1 MVNGLDPA
9 RYRPLVVLP
18 YAGELA
24 PALSDD
30 GIETVIRPLAVLRRG
45 LMSAGGVARIAAA
58 RMADARALGGLARE
72 RGVALVHSNTSVV
85 LGGAA
90 AARRAG
96 LPHVWHVREI
106 YEDVPARAYALHRR
120 LLAGADALPCVS
132 AATRDA
138 LGLPRA
144 RVLHDGLARAPER
157 AERGRAR
164 AALGLDGDAFVVAL
178 LGRISAWK
186 GQDVL
191 ARALAEPALAAR
203 GAIGVVAGSAWRDD
217 AGPEDELHALRTRLR
232 LGDRLRILGF
242 RHDPENVL
250 GAADVVVVPSTR
262 PDPLPNAALEAA
274 AAGCCV
280 VASAHGGLPE
290 ILREG
295 VTGRLL
301 PPGDHRMLAAALA
314 ALADDPDQRERLGAA
329 AAADVAHRFA
339 PDRLLAALQALYD
352 DLLGAADRVAH
363 VTRARRPRAAVRRP
377 Q

>member
-1 MVNGLDPA
+1 
-9 RYRPLVVLP
+9 VLP

-24 PALSDD
+24 PALADD
-30 GIETVIRPLAVLRRG
+30 GVETVVRPLAVLRRG
-45 LMSAGGVARIAAA
+45 LMSVGGVARIAAA
-58 RMADARALGGLARE
+58 RAADGRALSALARD
-72 RGVALVHSNTSVV
+72 RGAALVHSNTSVV

-90 AARRAG
+90 SARRAG
-96 LPHVWHVREI
+96 VPHVWHVREI
-106 YEDVPARAYALHRR
+106 YADVPARAYALHRR
-120 LLAGADALPCVS
+120 LLGRADALPCVS

-138 LGLPRA
+138 LALPRA
-144 RVLHDGLARAPER
+144 RVLHDGLATAPER
-157 AERGRAR
+157 ADRERAR
-164 AALGLDGDAFVVAL
+164 TALGLPGDAFVVAL
-178 LGRISAWK
+178 LGRISPWK

-191 ARALAEPALAAR
+191 ARALAEPALAQR
-203 GAIGVVAGSAWRDD
+203 GAIGLVAGAAWREDPR
-217 AGPEDELHALRTRLR
+217 PEAELVALRNRLR
-232 LGDRLRILGF
+232 LGDRLRLLGF

-301 PPGDHRMLAAALA
+301 PPGDHKLLAAALA
-314 ALADDPDQRERLGAA
+314 ALADDPEQRERLGAA

-339 PDRLLAALQALYD
+339 PGRLLDALQALYD
-352 DLLGAADRVAH
+352 DLLGAAPSTR
-363 VTRARRPRAAVRRP
+363 VTRARRPALSRIRSR
-377 Q
+377 